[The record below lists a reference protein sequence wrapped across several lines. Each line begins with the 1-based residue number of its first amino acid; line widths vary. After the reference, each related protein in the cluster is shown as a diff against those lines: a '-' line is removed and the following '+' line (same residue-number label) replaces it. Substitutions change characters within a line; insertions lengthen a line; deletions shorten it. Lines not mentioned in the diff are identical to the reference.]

1 MYGPLHDLVGGAVAR
16 DLALTGR
23 RIDAAEAER
32 VGLVTRVVPR
42 AEVVDAARE
51 VAAEIAAAPREVLL
65 LMMAKIHRRGGDHA
79 RSDPRPVTSAASSR
93 PSPGRERLVTPRF
106 ALVVGSGLAYFMA
119 LGVVLPAVPQYVE
132 DELGGGSVSV
142 GIAVGSL
149 FVGAVLLRPL
159 VGRFGDRVGRRVLI
173 VFGAAVVAVSIA
185 LYGVVA
191 SLPFLVGARL
201 LTGLGEA
208 AFFVGAATMITD
220 LAPPTA
226 GVRRS
231 ATGPSRCT
239 AGSRSVRCS
248 VRRCSTT
255 RGSPRRGWSRRRS
268 QWSRRSSG
276 LCTRDV
282 PRPAAQAPPGPIINR
297 AAVGPGTVL
306 FSGLISLAAFT
317 AFVPLYVDQIGLHN
331 ADVVFLL
338 YGGIVLAVRI
348 FGARLPDSLGARAA
362 GVLALGA
369 NAIGMTVMAIWGT
382 TAGLLVGTAFFAIG
396 ASLLYPALLLL
407 ALGGAPE
414 SQRGSVVGTF
424 SSFFDLSQG
433 VGSLLV
439 GLDGCGDQLPRCLRA
454 RRGVLDRR
462 VPRAPVPHASTAG
475 AVLTSTR
482 PARSPPST
490 PVRDVAARD
499 ERLPAEGRRDPDLPL
514 RALAS
519 PSVARDDR
527 AHDPVRRRDRVG
539 RGTGVPRRAD
549 TRGVPPPDATGRTP
563 RRRPR
568 A

>member
-1 MYGPLHDLVGGAVAR
+1 
-16 DLALTGR
+16 
-23 RIDAAEAER
+23 
-32 VGLVTRVVPR
+32 
-42 AEVVDAARE
+42 
-51 VAAEIAAAPREVLL
+51 
-65 LMMAKIHRRGGDHA
+65 
-79 RSDPRPVTSAASSR
+79 
-93 PSPGRERLVTPRF
+93 
-106 ALVVGSGLAYFMA
+106 MA

-132 DELGGGSVSV
+132 DELGGSSVSV

-220 LAPPTA
+220 LAPPD
-226 GVRRS
+226 
-231 ATGPSRCT
+231 
-239 AGSRSVRCS
+239 
-248 VRRCSTT
+248 
-255 RGSPRRGWSRRRS
+255 RRGEAISYWSVAVYGGLAFGPVLGEAVLDHEGFTTT
-268 QWSRRSSG
+268 WMVAAVLAVLAALLG

-282 PRPAAQAPPGPIINR
+282 PRPVAQAPPGPIINR

-317 AFVPLYVDQIGLHN
+317 AFIPLYVDQIGLHN

-348 FGARLPDSLGARAA
+348 FGARLPDSLGARSA

-439 GLDGCGDQLPRCLRA
+439 GLMAAATSYRGAFALGAACSIVGFLALRFHTV
-454 RRGVLDRR
+454 RRGRSAHVDE
-462 VPRAPVPHASTAG
+462 AG
-475 AVLTSTR
+475 AL
-482 PARSPPST
+482 
-490 PVRDVAARD
+490 AA
-499 ERLPAEGRRDPDLPL
+499 EHPGP
-514 RALAS
+514 
-519 PSVARDDR
+519 
-527 AHDPVRRRDRVG
+527 
-539 RGTGVPRRAD
+539 
-549 TRGVPPPDATGRTP
+549 
-563 RRRPR
+563 
-568 A
+568 

>member
-1 MYGPLHDLVGGAVAR
+1 
-16 DLALTGR
+16 
-23 RIDAAEAER
+23 
-32 VGLVTRVVPR
+32 VTP
-42 AEVVDAARE
+42 
-51 VAAEIAAAPREVLL
+51 
-65 LMMAKIHRRGGDHA
+65 
-79 RSDPRPVTSAASSR
+79 AASSR
-93 PSPGRERLVTPRF
+93 SSPERERLVTPRF

-132 DELGGGSVSV
+132 DELGGSSVSV

-191 SLPFLVGARL
+191 SMPFLVGARL

-220 LAPPTA
+220 LAPPA
-226 GVRRS
+226 
-231 ATGPSRCT
+231 
-239 AGSRSVRCS
+239 
-248 VRRCSTT
+248 
-255 RGSPRRGWSRRRS
+255 RRGEAISYWSVAVYGGLAFGPVLGEAVLDREGFATT
-268 QWSRRSSG
+268 WLVAATLALVAALLG

-282 PRPAAQAPPGPIINR
+282 PRPVAQAPPGPIINR

-317 AFVPLYVDQIGLHN
+317 AFIPLYVDQIGLHN

-348 FGARLPDSLGARAA
+348 VGARLPDTLGARSS

-369 NAIGMTVMAIWGT
+369 NAIGMAVMAIWGT

-433 VGSLLV
+433 IGSLLV
-439 GLDGCGDQLPRCLRA
+439 GLMAAATSYRGAFALGAVCAIVGFLALRFHTV
-454 RRGVLDRR
+454 RRGRSAHVDE
-462 VPRAPVPHASTAG
+462 AG
-475 AVLTSTR
+475 A
-482 PARSPPST
+482 
-490 PVRDVAARD
+490 
-499 ERLPAEGRRDPDLPL
+499 
-514 RALAS
+514 LAVEH
-519 PSVARDDR
+519 PG
-527 AHDPVRRRDRVG
+527 P
-539 RGTGVPRRAD
+539 
-549 TRGVPPPDATGRTP
+549 
-563 RRRPR
+563 
-568 A
+568 

>member
-1 MYGPLHDLVGGAVAR
+1 
-16 DLALTGR
+16 
-23 RIDAAEAER
+23 
-32 VGLVTRVVPR
+32 
-42 AEVVDAARE
+42 
-51 VAAEIAAAPREVLL
+51 
-65 LMMAKIHRRGGDHA
+65 
-79 RSDPRPVTSAASSR
+79 VTSAASSR
-93 PSPGRERLVTPRF
+93 PSPERERLVTPRF

-119 LGVVLPAVPQYVE
+119 LGVLLPAVPQYVE
-132 DELGGGSVSV
+132 DELGGSSVSV

-149 FVGAVLLRPL
+149 FVGAVVLRPL

-220 LAPPTA
+220 LAPPA
-226 GVRRS
+226 
-231 ATGPSRCT
+231 
-239 AGSRSVRCS
+239 
-248 VRRCSTT
+248 
-255 RGSPRRGWSRRRS
+255 RRGEAISYWSVAVYG
-268 QWSRRSSG
+268 G
-276 LCTRDV
+276 LAFGPVLGEAVLDREGFATTWLVAASLAVVAALLGVCTREV
-282 PRPAAQAPPGPIINR
+282 PRPESHAPPGPIINR

-317 AFVPLYVDQIGLHN
+317 AFIPLYVDQIGLHN

-348 FGARLPDSLGARAA
+348 FGARLPDSLGARSS

-382 TAGLLVGTAFFAIG
+382 TAGLLVGTVFFAIG

-433 VGSLLV
+433 IGSLLV
-439 GLDGCGDQLPRCLRA
+439 GLMAAATSYRGAFALGAACSIIGFLALRFHTV
-454 RRGVLDRR
+454 RRGRSAHVDE
-462 VPRAPVPHASTAG
+462 AG
-475 AVLTSTR
+475 A
-482 PARSPPST
+482 
-490 PVRDVAARD
+490 
-499 ERLPAEGRRDPDLPL
+499 
-514 RALAS
+514 LAVEH
-519 PSVARDDR
+519 PG
-527 AHDPVRRRDRVG
+527 P
-539 RGTGVPRRAD
+539 
-549 TRGVPPPDATGRTP
+549 
-563 RRRPR
+563 
-568 A
+568 

>member
-1 MYGPLHDLVGGAVAR
+1 
-16 DLALTGR
+16 
-23 RIDAAEAER
+23 
-32 VGLVTRVVPR
+32 
-42 AEVVDAARE
+42 
-51 VAAEIAAAPREVLL
+51 
-65 LMMAKIHRRGGDHA
+65 
-79 RSDPRPVTSAASSR
+79 
-93 PSPGRERLVTPRF
+93 
-106 ALVVGSGLAYFMA
+106 MA

-132 DELGGGSVSV
+132 DELGGSSVSV

-220 LAPPTA
+220 LAPPE
-226 GVRRS
+226 
-231 ATGPSRCT
+231 
-239 AGSRSVRCS
+239 
-248 VRRCSTT
+248 
-255 RGSPRRGWSRRRS
+255 RRGEAISYWSVAVYGGLAFGPVLGEAVLDHEGFATT
-268 QWSRRSSG
+268 WMVAATLAVVAALLG

-317 AFVPLYVDQIGLHN
+317 AFIPLYVGQVGLHN

-348 FGARLPDSLGARAA
+348 FGARLPDSLGARSA

-369 NAIGMTVMAIWGT
+369 NAIGMTVMAVWGT

-433 VGSLLV
+433 IGSLLV
-439 GLDGCGDQLPRCLRA
+439 GVMAAATSYRGAFALGAACSIVGFFALRFHTV
-454 RRGVLDRR
+454 RRGRSAHVDE
-462 VPRAPVPHASTAG
+462 AG
-475 AVLTSTR
+475 A
-482 PARSPPST
+482 
-490 PVRDVAARD
+490 
-499 ERLPAEGRRDPDLPL
+499 
-514 RALAS
+514 LAVEH
-519 PSVARDDR
+519 PG
-527 AHDPVRRRDRVG
+527 P
-539 RGTGVPRRAD
+539 
-549 TRGVPPPDATGRTP
+549 
-563 RRRPR
+563 
-568 A
+568 